1 MNFSIV
7 RTVASALTMTLCLTH
22 EEWVI
27 PTATVP
33 TRNIPAN
40 DVQQLIGGREE
51 EIHHFIQKR

>member
-1 MNFSIV
+1 
-7 RTVASALTMTLCLTH
+7 MTLCLTH